1 MGARMDFSVISQSR
15 AIPLEDVLERFGA
28 RRAVNDPKRNW
39 KLDGS
44 RITVHGALFY
54 DHLREAGGGGAIDLA
69 CHLGGWKF
77 REAVAWLMG
86 DGALPRAGQERL
98 ADGGSIAS
106 RASFGTDASQ
116 SLPPPIPDPAKL
128 AHVRAYLTGTRAI
141 PAAIVE
147 RGITKGEVFADPK
160 GNVVFVLRDERL
172 NPVGYELRG
181 TRGKPFHC
189 IAGAKKGLFFARLT
203 RNHEATFV
211 ESGIEA
217 LSYLALHPNRTAI
230 STTGNSG
237 DLAEQVGRRL
247 LTMGYSLFA
256 GFNADEAGDRMAQ
269 RLAERLEG
277 RIQRHRPDPGLGKD
291 WNDHLVARRKDG
303 PRQSNAVMEASHAPT
318 R

>member
-1 MGARMDFSVISQSR
+1 MDFSVISQAR

-77 REAVAWLMG
+77 REAMAWLTG
-86 DGALPRAGQERL
+86 DGALLRVGRERL
-98 ADGGSIAS
+98 AGAGSLAS
-106 RASFGTDASQ
+106 RASDASHF
-116 SLPPPIPDPAKL
+116 LPPPVPAPGNL
-128 AHVRAYLTGTRAI
+128 PRVRAYLCGERAI
-141 PAAIVE
+141 PAALVE
-147 RGITKGEVFADPK
+147 RGIARGEVFADAR

-189 IAGAKKGLFFARLT
+189 VAGERKGLFFARLT
-203 RNHEATFV
+203 RNREATFV

-217 LSYLALHPNRTAI
+217 LSYLALEPKRTAI

-237 DLAEQVGRRL
+237 ELAEKLGRRL
-247 LTMGYSLFA
+247 LDLGYALYA

-269 RLAERLEG
+269 RLAERLAG
-277 RIQRHRPDPGLGKD
+277 RIQRHRPESGVGKD
-291 WNDHLVARRKDG
+291 WNDQLVARRNDG
-303 PRQSNAVMEASHAPT
+303 PRQSNSVVEASHART

>member
-1 MGARMDFSVISQSR
+1 MGARIDFSVISQAR

-28 RRAVNDPKRNW
+28 RRARNDPKRNW

-54 DHLREAGGGGAIDLA
+54 DHIREAGGGGAIDLA

-77 REAVAWLMG
+77 REAMAWLMG
-86 DGALPRAGQERL
+86 DAALLRVRQERVEN
-98 ADGGSIAS
+98 ADLIAS
-106 RASFGTDASQ
+106 RASWGTDVSH
-116 SLPPPIPDPAKL
+116 SLPPPIPDRTNLPR
-128 AHVRAYLTGTRAI
+128 VRAYLCGTRAI

-147 RGITKGEVFADPK
+147 RGIAKGELFADPK

-189 IAGAKKGLFFARLT
+189 VAGEKKGLFFARLEHN
-203 RNHEATFV
+203 REATFV

-237 DLAEQVGRRL
+237 ELAEKFGRRL

-256 GFNADEAGDRMAQ
+256 GFNSDEAGDRMAK

-277 RIQRHRPDPGLGKD
+277 RIQRHRPDPTAGKD
-291 WNDHLVARRKDG
+291 WNDQLVGRRKDG
-303 PRQSNAVMEASHAPT
+303 LHQSNAVMEASHAST